1 MSENVRSAPP
11 QPQTRIAPTP
21 AQTRTAP
28 PPVAPPRA
36 QSAPPQTPGTT
47 PENLTIVPRLAGDSG
62 PIDIDW
68 EPMILGTNRSYGCV
82 ATVRTR
88 EPLTVTVSQ
97 AIYRRSFEGNGAV
110 RVNAIPPAPAGT
122 EGSLIARTSS
132 GASVT
137 YTWRWEPKS
146 QSVGSAPTA
155 PKRGLLS
162 RLFGG
167 GAAATKSASKTRV
180 AKKAATIAER
190 LGDRAKLACRVRFFG
205 VETVAQRVA
214 FVVDK
219 SGSMDGARWQACIA
233 QLEQA
238 LWNLTERAQFAIV
251 LFDGAAYPASAT
263 WSNVETASL
272 DAAITLLKNTTPSG
286 GTSPGPAFQSV
297 FTMSEPPDVVFFLTD
312 GELGEFSVDQMN
324 ALKGNAPTVVNTVAL
339 ENGAGSDAL
348 NDIASDSGG
357 QFVFIADA
365 ANPVA

>member
-1 MSENVRSAPP
+1 MFDSKPPRNPQARGAPAVGRSATPNVPDRRPAMSENVRSAPA
-11 QPQTRIAPTP
+11 QPQTKTASPP

-36 QSAPPQTPGTT
+36 QAAPPQTPGTT
-47 PENLTIVPRLAGDSG
+47 PENLTIVPRLTGDSG

-68 EPMILGTNRSYGCV
+68 EPMILGTNKSYGCV

-88 EPLTVTVSQ
+88 EPLMVTVSQ
-97 AIYRRSFEGNGAV
+97 ALYRRSFEGNGAV
-110 RVNAIPPAPAGT
+110 RVNAIPPAPSGT

-155 PKRGLLS
+155 PKPGLLS

-167 GAAATKSASKTRV
+167 GAAATKSATKTRV

-219 SGSMDGARWQACIA
+219 SGSMDGARWQACVA

-238 LWNLTERAQFAIV
+238 LWNLTEHAQFIVV
-251 LFDGAAYPASAT
+251 LFDEAAYPTSAG
-263 WSNVETASL
+263 WSNVDGSSL
-272 DAAITLLKNTTPSG
+272 DAAIAQVKNTVPNG
-286 GTSPGPAFQSV
+286 GTSP
-297 FTMSEPPDVVFFLTD
+297 
-312 GELGEFSVDQMN
+312 
-324 ALKGNAPTVVNTVAL
+324 
-339 ENGAGSDAL
+339 
-348 NDIASDSGG
+348 
-357 QFVFIADA
+357 
-365 ANPVA
+365 